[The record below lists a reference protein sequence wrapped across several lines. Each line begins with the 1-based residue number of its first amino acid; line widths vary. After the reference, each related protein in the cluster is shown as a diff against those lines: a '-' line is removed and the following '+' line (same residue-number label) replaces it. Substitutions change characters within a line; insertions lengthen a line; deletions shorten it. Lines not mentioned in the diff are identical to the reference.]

1 MSVTEEEAP
10 QAPDAFISPLQDE
23 AWKVLNASFHT
34 PEREELR
41 ERGRALYQQDLRNRV
56 SRLYARLDEQNA
68 RLDAILTERT
78 ERGGE

>member
-1 MSVTEEEAP
+1 MTESGRVVVAG
-10 QAPDAFISPLQDE
+10 AGLAGFRT
-23 AWKVLNASFHT
+23 A
-34 PEREELR
+34 EELR

-68 RLDAILTERT
+68 RLDAILAERT